1 LDIILFSR
9 RLPPAEALAIGLVD
23 KVVPAADLM
32 KEATAFAQTL
42 AKRPPL
48 AVAAVLDGMSVG
60 LDKGFDAG
68 LKLDIEWSNKLAAS
82 KDAVEGITAF
92 LQKREPNFI
101 GE

>member
-1 LDIILFSR
+1 
-9 RLPPAEALAIGLVD
+9 VD
-23 KVVPAADLM
+23 KVVPAADLIN
-32 KEATAFAQTL
+32 EATALATAL

-48 AVAAVLDGMSVG
+48 AVAAVLDGMNVG

-82 KDAVEGITAF
+82 KDAMEGITAF
-92 LQKREPNFI
+92 LEKREPNFI

>member
-1 LDIILFSR
+1 
-9 RLPPAEALAIGLVD
+9 
-23 KVVPAADLM
+23 M
-32 KEATAFAQTL
+32 KEATAFAQAL

-48 AVAAVLDGMSVG
+48 CVAAVLEGISVG
-60 LDKGFDAG
+60 MDKGFDEG
-68 LKLDIEWSNKLAAS
+68 LRVDQEWSKKLGAS